1 MPTQPR
7 RLPPAAAPR
16 AGSLRPPPPP
26 PSSAAAA
33 AAAAGKGAE
42 ETASLPLPT
51 AQAQQRP
58 PVRPRATSV
67 KRAARALSVGA
78 PRAGGRG
85 YGGSE
90 GSQVRLAPT
99 PASLGLSRA
108 ATCRCSSVSSTLCI
122 PLPRS
127 LLLRPHSNQRSR
139 STAELHGVGPADR
152 PFP

>member
-1 MPTQPR
+1 MPAQPR
-7 RLPPAAAPR
+7 RLPPATAPS

-26 PSSAAAA
+26 PSSAAA

-51 AQAQQRP
+51 TQAQQRP
-58 PVRPRATSV
+58 PVRTRATSV

-78 PRAGGRG
+78 PRAEGRG

-90 GSQVRLAPT
+90 GSQVRPAPT
-99 PASLGLSRA
+99 PANLGLSPA
-108 ATCRCSSVSSTLCI
+108 ATCRCSSVLSTLCI
-122 PLPRS
+122 PLPRC
-127 LLLRPHSNQRSR
+127 LRLRPHSNQKSR

-152 PFP
+152 LLP